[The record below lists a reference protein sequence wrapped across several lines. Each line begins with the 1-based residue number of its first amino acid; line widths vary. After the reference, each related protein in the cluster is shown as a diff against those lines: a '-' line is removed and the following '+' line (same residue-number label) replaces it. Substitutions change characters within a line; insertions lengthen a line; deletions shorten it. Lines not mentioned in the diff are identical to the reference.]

1 MTYYKELYIEIR
13 KRLIKLAVFTSLL
26 LILALTVF
34 FLFLEKY
41 QIESDTK
48 EALGFYTTL
57 KADTFELL
65 HHMNQ
70 EVVPHYMDGQ
80 MNERQFYTSYYE
92 KNTQLPKD
100 ASLMVM
106 EESGNILLATNDT
119 PAQLSTHYLKIVT
132 DVNKGNDV
140 VKVQRGLNGERYM
153 LFFSKVP
160 DRSVYSILIF
170 EDSLFTGEGLTY
182 GTKFIIS
189 DKYNNVFVKNT
200 TLFDEKTAHKIDATD
215 FNYPYMIANKELYL
229 TTKKQMDDTIY
240 LYTFLMTFP
249 LPSFLLF
256 MLLTTIVLLLLFSIQ
271 SNQLAGRIAKK
282 NTEQIE
288 ALVDQMARIKAG
300 DTKQILMSTNREFQ
314 FLIDNINEL
323 VQEKERLM
331 NQQMTLERQN
341 HFYEKKVLESQF
353 NSHFIYN
360 TLEAIRVT
368 SHFDPGVADKLILS
382 LNRVLRYSAG
392 FTSTDTTLEKD
403 LSIIEDFLQVN
414 LIRFDQFHYEI
425 TLEPGIE
432 DLSIPKLFLLP
443 IVENALKYGMQDRDD
458 LTLSI
463 QCYCDE
469 QWLYFDVKDNGP
481 GFSIESL
488 WSIDDDSYESTHHG
502 LINSYK
508 RLKIS
513 YPGAKMTVTNQEEGA
528 LVRFKIPKGEGEYA

>member
-26 LILALTVF
+26 LILALTIF

-57 KADTFELL
+57 KADSFDLL

-70 EVVPHYMDGQ
+70 EVVPDYMDGRI
-80 MNERQFYTSYYE
+80 NERQFYTSYYE
-92 KNTQLPKD
+92 RNTALSKD
-100 ASLMVM
+100 VSFMVM
-106 EESGNILLATNDT
+106 EESGQLLLATNDI

-132 DVNKGNDV
+132 DVNEGNDV

-160 DRSVYSILIF
+160 NKAVYSLLIF

-200 TLFDEKTAHKIDATD
+200 TLFDERTAHKIDAAE
-215 FNYPYMIANKELYL
+215 FSYPYMIANKELYL

-300 DTKQILMSTNREFQ
+300 DTKQILLSTNREFQ

-353 NSHFIYN
+353 NPHFIYN

-392 FTSTDTTLEKD
+392 FTSTDTTLAKD

-414 LIRFDQFHYEI
+414 LIRFEQFHYEI
-425 TLEPGIE
+425 TLEPEIE
-432 DLSIPKLFLLP
+432 HLSIPKLFLLP
-443 IVENALKYGMQDRDD
+443 IVENALKYGMQTRDD
-458 LTLSI
+458 LSLSI
-463 QCYCDE
+463 HCYCDE
-469 QWLYFDVKDNGP
+469 RWLYFDVKDNGP
-481 GFSIESL
+481 GFSVESL

-502 LINSYK
+502 LINSFK

-513 YPGAKMTVTNQEEGA
+513 YPTAKMSITNQEEGA
-528 LVRFKIPKGEGEYA
+528 LVRFKVPRGEGEYA